1 MARASDL
8 ARQVALARIWSR
20 RLQATSVTA
29 ALASRTRRAVRFTSS
44 GSSGASTDYPPPVA
58 LKSERNAARRVRAGE
73 AWGVTA
79 GNGQGYVIATL
90 TRTATFPPP
99 RHTRR
104 APRRRPDVAVPFP
117 GVTSHSP
124 ATAEPYPI
132 LPARGEVAAR
142 RADGGGG
149 PPRATSGQRRSLQ
162 HLPFPELDRGKYR
175 QAIFD

>member
-124 ATAEPYPI
+124 ATVGPRPF
-132 LPARGEVAAR
+132 LPHRGRGTTE
-142 RADGGGG
+142 GGGG
-149 PPRATSGQRRSLQ
+149 AQAVIRHLTGPPSQSVA
-162 HLPFPELDRGKYR
+162 KYR
-175 QAIFD
+175 QAIFCASANFDKRN